1 MNDYLHRL
9 ASRVG
14 FRTLGQQLAL
24 LFALLLT
31 LSVGG
36 YAVYVGLEQADF
48 IEQLEHRHADELTT
62 ALAAAL
68 EPHVARG
75 EATEID
81 QETAIGA
88 DRLNVAAHLRRDLL
102 VGAAG
107 EGPGRQLAVD
117 LAARQGRPDVR
128 RPYRRTE
135 VRPVEPH
142 LVQQRHQV
150 PHGTVGMLVARVT
163 RVGSEGR
170 EDPAQDRS
178 GCRAGRAGA

>member
-31 LSVGG
+31 LSVGA

-48 IEQLEHRHADELTT
+48 IEQLERRHADELTT

-75 EATEID
+75 EPPRSAPTCSSSKATR
-81 QETAIGA
+81 TS
-88 DRLNVAAHLRRDLL
+88 
-102 VGAAG
+102 
-107 EGPGRQLAVD
+107 
-117 LAARQGRPDVR
+117 GRP
-128 RPYRRTE
+128 PSPT
-135 VRPVEPH
+135 
-142 LVQQRHQV
+142 
-150 PHGTVGMLVARVT
+150 
-163 RVGSEGR
+163 
-170 EDPAQDRS
+170 
-178 GCRAGRAGA
+178 GRASPSPASA